1 MYWIK
6 EMQSAIDF
14 IEDRLAEELTIEDIA
29 RSANSSSANFQRIFS
44 IVTGMTVG
52 DYIRS
57 RRLTLAGNELKE
69 SDAKILDIAL
79 KYRYETA
86 ESFTKAFT
94 RFHGV
99 TPSAAK
105 HKKAVLKN
113 FTPSLSILM

>member
-6 EMQSAIDF
+6 EMQSAIRF
-14 IEDRLAEELTIEDIA
+14 IEDRLTEELSIEEIA
-29 RSANSSSANFQRIFS
+29 SSANSSSANFQRIFT

-57 RRLTLAGNELKE
+57 RRLSLAGKDLAE
-69 SDAKILDIAL
+69 SGAKVIDTAI
-79 KYRYETA
+79 KFGFETA

-105 HKKAVLKN
+105 QQKSGLKY
-113 FTPSLSILM
+113 FAALYHC